1 MTILKAVF
9 DLFHPG
15 ILLYGGVLST
25 LVVVGAKVVC
35 MAVEKCP
42 FGTHAQ
48 TTVSVFSVLPFRS
61 WACCRIVDLQF
72 HFRAGQAG
80 MRPRFTKGIV
90 FERSLVC

>member
-1 MTILKAVF
+1 M
-9 DLFHPG
+9 H
-15 ILLYGGVLST
+15 GGVLST

-48 TTVSVFSVLPFRS
+48 TTVSVFSVLPFRL
-61 WACCRIVDLQF
+61 WACRIVDLQF
-72 HFRAGQAG
+72 HSRASQAG
-80 MRPRFTKGIV
+80 MRPRFTKRIV

>member
-1 MTILKAVF
+1 M
-9 DLFHPG
+9 H
-15 ILLYGGVLST
+15 GGVLST

-48 TTVSVFSVLPFRS
+48 TTVSVFSVSPFRS

-72 HFRAGQAG
+72 HSRASQAG